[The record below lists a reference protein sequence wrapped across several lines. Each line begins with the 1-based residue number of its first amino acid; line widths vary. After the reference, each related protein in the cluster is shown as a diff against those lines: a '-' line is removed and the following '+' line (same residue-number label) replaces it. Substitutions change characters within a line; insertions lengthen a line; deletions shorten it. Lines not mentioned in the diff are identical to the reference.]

1 LAKHA
6 YLAEENFR
14 QEVLLKHK
22 ETVQALHD
30 RKLNNGTITAEYKR
44 HLQYVIERQT
54 KFLML
59 SKNYAAAQGCHA

>member
-1 LAKHA
+1 M
-6 YLAEENFR
+6 
-14 QEVLLKHK
+14 LKHK